1 MFGKGVYFADMSSK
15 SANYCWP
22 SKSQSEGLLLLCEV
36 SLGKQNELLNANID
50 ADKLPKGKHSVKG
63 VGRTSPE
70 PENFTKLSDGTII
83 PMGNYFLAASLR
95 KAIPISYFLGFFQNY
110 LKDQILKK
118 IFLINSE

>member
-83 PMGNYFLAASLR
+83 PMGNYFLTASLR
-95 KAIPISYFLGFFQNY
+95 KAIPISYFLVLGFFQNY

-118 IFLINSE
+118 ES

>member
-83 PMGNYFLAASLR
+83 PMGNYF
-95 KAIPISYFLGFFQNY
+95 FTNY
-110 LKDQILKK
+110 Y
-118 IFLINSE
+118 